1 MSLQID
7 RNTVSS
13 TEITKGTVY
22 IEMAGKTLLNVN
34 VYSFNFFLACF
45 HATKNK
51 VGVCIVCSLP
61 PTDVNIKYMIF

>member
-34 VYSFNFFLACF
+34 VYCFNFFLACF

-51 VGVCIVCSLP
+51 VGVSSLF
-61 PTDVNIKYMIF
+61 PTPY